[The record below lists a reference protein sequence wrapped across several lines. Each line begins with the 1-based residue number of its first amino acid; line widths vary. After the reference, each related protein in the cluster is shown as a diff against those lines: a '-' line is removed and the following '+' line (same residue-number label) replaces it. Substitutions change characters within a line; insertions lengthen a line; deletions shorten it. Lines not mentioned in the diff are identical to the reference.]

1 MAVPFA
7 FATASGNIALSK
19 LDSNFNTP
27 ITIGNTSVLLG
38 NTITT
43 LNNMTLANVTITSG
57 TSVVTNVSVSNIVVT
72 NLTATLANITTLNVA
87 SSFVSSSNI
96 ANANITN
103 ATITNLTLPTSLTVP
118 NGGTGR
124 VTLPVSSVLLGNG
137 TGSFTSVDPGT
148 TGNVLVSKGG
158 AWVSNAFST
167 GFTAIV
173 YSNATGVLSNVA
185 IGTGLSF
192 STTTGVLVATGAVA
206 NAVTSVGNTYP
217 ILSTGGTTPTISF
230 VDPGTTGNVL
240 TSVGGVWISNA
251 AVSSSSLPGGGNT
264 TIQYNNANVFAGSAN
279 LTFNGTTLNAA
290 SINVSTGNLTFT
302 TTGQKFVGDF
312 TNATISNR
320 TNFITGTANST
331 TGIYALP
338 SGTSTAASWQ
348 ATNNSDPTNAS
359 KVLIATNGTTDVQLV
374 SGING
379 SGSYLPLALF
389 NGGLGRFVIGTSGQ
403 FGVGPTATVSY
414 GTSGQAFVSSGA
426 AAAPAWGTLPVGG
439 GGTGLTTIPT
449 GNVIIGNGTS
459 ALYGIAPG
467 TSGNVLTSIG
477 GNWVSNAVVS
487 SGGTSP
493 GGSPNQ
499 VQFNNAGSFGGD
511 ANLTFSGSTLTSAN
525 LIVSNLTASLAI
537 FSSST
542 KQLVS
547 NPITG
552 TSSVV
557 MNASP
562 IITTASLI
570 NPTVTNYT
578 ETRGTATVVTS
589 PLALD
594 LANGTFQSITTKVG
608 SNSLTLPTPS
618 AGKSLT
624 VQVIYASTPTSLAF
638 TSPSGSLKY
647 PGAVTPTATLTNG
660 QSDFYSFISDG
671 TNWYGVQTG
680 ANF

>member
-87 SSFVSSSNI
+87 SSFVASSNI

-103 ATITNLTLPTSLTVP
+103 ATITNLTLPNALTVP

-124 VTLPVSSVLLGNG
+124 VTFPVSSVLLGNG

-185 IGTGLSF
+185 IGNGLSF

-230 VDPGTTGNVL
+230 VDPGSAGNVL

-251 AVSSSSLPGGGNT
+251 AVSAGGTLPGGGNT

-379 SGSYLPLALF
+379 SGTYLPLAFF

-414 GTSGQAFVSSGA
+414 GTSGQAFVSGGSG
-426 AAAPAWGTLPVGG
+426 AAPAWGTLPVGG

-449 GNVIIGNGTS
+449 GNVVIGNGTS

-467 TSGNVLTSIG
+467 TTGNVLTSIG

-487 SGGTSP
+487 SAATSP
-493 GGSPNQ
+493 GGSPTQ

-511 ANLTFSGSTLTSAN
+511 ANLTFSGSTLTAAN
-525 LIVSNLTASLAI
+525 LTVSNLTASQAV

-557 MNASP
+557 MNTSP

-570 NPTVTNYT
+570 NPTVTNYI
-578 ETRGTATVVTS
+578 ETLFSASTASAITVDLTNGTVQNLTLSATAT
-589 PLALD
+589 
-594 LANGTFQSITTKVG
+594 ITM
-608 SNSLTLPTPS
+608 PTAT
-618 AGKSLT
+618 AGKSFIIILT
-624 VQVIYASTPTSLAF
+624 QNGGFTVTWSTVVW
-638 TSPSGSLKY
+638 PSG
-647 PGAVTPTATLTNG
+647 TPPTLTSTAAKKDIFSFFSNG
-660 QSDFYSFISDG
+660 TSWFG
-671 TNWYGVQTG
+671 TTIGQNY
-680 ANF
+680 

>member
-72 NLTATLANITTLNVA
+72 NLTATLANITTLNVT

-103 ATITNLTLPTSLTVP
+103 ATITNLTLPNSLTVP

-124 VTLPVSSVLLGNG
+124 VTFPVSSVLLGNG
-137 TGSFTSVDPGT
+137 TGSLTSVDPGT

-185 IGTGLSF
+185 IGNGLSF

-230 VDPGTTGNVL
+230 VDPGTAGNVL

-302 TTGQKFVGDF
+302 TTAQRFVGDF

-359 KVLIATNGTTDVQLV
+359 KVLIATNGTTDVQLA

-379 SGSYLPLALF
+379 SGTYLPLAFF
-389 NGGLGRFVIGTSGQ
+389 NGGSGRFVIGTSGQ

-414 GTSGQAFVSSGA
+414 GTSGQAFVSGGPS
-426 AAAPAWGTLPVGG
+426 AAPSWGAVGVPG
-439 GGTGLTTIPT
+439 GGTGLVTIPA
-449 GNVIIGNGTS
+449 GNILIGNGTS
-459 ALYGIAPG
+459 AIY
-467 TSGNVLTSIG
+467 
-477 GNWVSNAVVS
+477 
-487 SGGTSP
+487 
-493 GGSPNQ
+493 
-499 VQFNNAGSFGGD
+499 GD
-511 ANLTFSGSTLTSAN
+511 ANLTFSGSTLTAAN
-525 LIVSNLTASLAI
+525 LTVSNLTASQAV

-557 MNASP
+557 MNTSP

-570 NPTVTNYT
+570 NPTVTNYVEAPRVNT
-578 ETRGTATVVTS
+578 AGTSVTI
-589 PLALD
+589 D
-594 LANGTFQSITTKVG
+594 LTLGTFQQFTISGGNATVNT
-608 SNSLTLPTPS
+608 PTAV
-618 AGKSLT
+618 AGKSFILILT
-624 VQVIYASTPTSLAF
+624 QDSTPRTVTWS
-638 TSPSGSLKY
+638 TVVWPSATAPTISTGSGKK
-647 PGAVTPTATLTNG
+647 
-660 QSDFYSFISDG
+660 DIFSFFSDG
-671 TNWYGVQTG
+671 TNWYGATIGQ
-680 ANF
+680 NY

>member
-72 NLTATLANITTLNVA
+72 NLTATLANVTTLNVT
-87 SSFVSSSNI
+87 SEFVSSSNI

-103 ATITNLTLPTSLTVP
+103 ATITNLTLPTALTVP
-118 NGGTGR
+118 NGGTGM
-124 VTLPVSSVLLGNG
+124 VTFPVSSVLLGNG
-137 TGSFTSVDPGT
+137 TGSLTSVDPGT

-185 IGTGLSF
+185 IGNGLSF

-230 VDPGTTGNVL
+230 VDPGTAGNVL

-251 AVSSSSLPGGGNT
+251 AVSGGGGTPGGGNT

-302 TTGQKFVGDF
+302 TTAQKFVGDF

-374 SGING
+374 SGTNG
-379 SGSYLPLALF
+379 SGTYLPLAFF
-389 NGGLGRFVIGTSGQ
+389 NGGSGRFVIGTSGQ
-403 FGVGPTATVSY
+403 FGIGPTATVSY
-414 GTSGQAFVSSGA
+414 GTSGQTFISGGPS
-426 AAAPAWGTLPVGG
+426 AAPSWGTLAVTG
-439 GGTGLTTIPT
+439 GGTGASTSSITSFNNITGYTASGATGTTST
-449 GNVIIGNGTS
+449 NLVFS
-459 ALYGIAPG
+459 
-467 TSGNVLTSIG
+467 
-477 GNWVSNAVVS
+477 
-487 SGGTSP
+487 TSP
-493 GGSPNQ
+493 
-499 VQFNNAGSFGGD
+499 
-511 ANLTFSGSTLTSAN
+511 T
-525 LIVSNLTASLAI
+525 
-537 FSSST
+537 
-542 KQLVS
+542 
-547 NPITG
+547 
-552 TSSVV
+552 
-557 MNASP
+557 
-562 IITTASLI
+562 ITTASLT
-570 NPTVTNYT
+570 NPTVTNYV
-578 ETRGTATVVTS
+578 ETLYTANTGTAITV
-589 PLALD
+589 D
-594 LANGTFQSITTKVG
+594 LTNGTVQ
-608 SNSLTLPTPS
+608 NLTLTGNATITMPTAI
-618 AGKSLT
+618 AGKSFIIILSQDGTGSRT
-624 VQVIYASTPTSLAF
+624 VTWSTVSWPSATAPTITSTAS
-638 TSPSGSLKY
+638 KK
-647 PGAVTPTATLTNG
+647 
-660 QSDFYSFISDG
+660 DIYSFFSNGSSWFG
-671 TNWYGVQTG
+671 TTIGQNYT
-680 ANF
+680 

>member
-72 NLTATLANITTLNVA
+72 NLTATLANITTLNVT
-87 SSFVSSSNI
+87 SEFVTSSNI
-96 ANANITN
+96 ANANIIN
-103 ATITNLTLPTSLTVP
+103 ATITNLTLPTALTVP

-124 VTLPVSSVLLGNG
+124 VTFPVSSVLLGNG

-185 IGTGLSF
+185 IGSGLSF

-240 TSVGGVWISNA
+240 TSVGGVWVSNA
-251 AVSSSSLPGGGNT
+251 TASGGGGVTTFSGGSTGLLPANATPGAITLTGTLAVANGGTGVTASTGANSVVIRSSS
-264 TIQYNNANVFAGSAN
+264 NNITANAY
-279 LTFNGTTLNAA
+279 FNGFTSVAASGTLITLTIASTPVYFVTGSGGQIIKLPDATTL
-290 SINVSTGNLTFT
+290 STGTIFSFNNNQSSGAITVNNNSNTLIASVP
-302 TTGQKFVGDF
+302 VGGYV
-312 TNATISNR
+312 TIVL
-320 TNFITGTANST
+320 TANST
-331 TGIYALP
+331 AAGSWDRHDQTP
-338 SGTSTAASWQ
+338 SNVSWSTNTLDYPGSITS
-348 ATNNSDPTNAS
+348 ATW
-359 KVLIATNGTTDVQLV
+359 NGVA
-374 SGING
+374 I
-379 SGSYLPLALF
+379 
-389 NGGLGRFVIGTSGQ
+389 
-403 FGVGPTATVSY
+403 TV
-414 GTSGQAFVSSGA
+414 
-426 AAAPAWGTLPVGG
+426 PR
-439 GGTGLTTIPT
+439 GGTGLATIPA
-449 GNVIIGNGTS
+449 GNILIGNGTS
-459 ALYGIAPG
+459 ALY
-467 TSGNVLTSIG
+467 
-477 GNWVSNAVVS
+477 
-487 SGGTSP
+487 
-493 GGSPNQ
+493 
-499 VQFNNAGSFGGD
+499 GD
-511 ANLTFSGSTLTSAN
+511 ANLTFSGSTLTAAN
-525 LIVSNLTASLAI
+525 LTVSNLTASQAV

-557 MNASP
+557 MNTSP